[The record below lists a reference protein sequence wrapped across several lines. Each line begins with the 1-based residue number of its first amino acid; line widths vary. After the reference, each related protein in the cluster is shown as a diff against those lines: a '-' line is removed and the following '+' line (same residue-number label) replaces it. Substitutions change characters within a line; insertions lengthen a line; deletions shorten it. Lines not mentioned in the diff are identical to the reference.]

1 MLINLNGK
9 LVPKEKAL
17 VSVFDHGLLYGDGV
31 FEGIRAYGGRV
42 FRLQQHIE
50 RLYDSAKAILLRP
63 PLAPEQMRKEV
74 LRTLAANGLRDAYIR
89 PVITRGEG
97 DLGLN
102 PDNCPKPTYFIIADK
117 IKLYPDK
124 TYREG
129 LALVTVP
136 TRRNVAEALSPKIKS
151 LNYLNNILAKVEA
164 NQRGALEAIL
174 LTHDGYVAECTAD
187 NLFILRKGRL
197 LTPPTWQGAL
207 EGITREAVIEL
218 ARKRKLPVAEEPI
231 TRYDVYTAEEAFMT
245 GTAAEIVPVSSLDQ
259 RLIGK
264 GGGAGKP
271 GPWTQRLWADFKAL
285 TRVDGD
291 RIPTSPRGRA

>member
-9 LVPKEKAL
+9 LVPKEQAL

-42 FRLQQHIE
+42 FRLKEHVE

-63 PLAPEQMRKEV
+63 PLAAEQMRKEV

-89 PVITRGEG
+89 PVITRGAG

-102 PDNCPKPTYFIIADK
+102 PDNCPQPTWFIITDK
-117 IKLYPDK
+117 IKLYPASA
-124 TYREG
+124 YRDG
-129 LALVTVP
+129 LPLVTVP

-164 NQRGALEAIL
+164 NQRGALEAIM
-174 LTHDGYVAECTAD
+174 LTQDGYVAECTAD

-207 EGITREAVIEL
+207 EGITRQAVIEL

-245 GTAAEIVPVSSLDQ
+245 GTAAEIVPVAALDQ
-259 RLIGK
+259 RPIGN
-264 GGGAGKP
+264 GRP
-271 GPWTQRLWADFKAL
+271 GPWTKRLWADFQAL
-285 TRVDGD
+285 ARRDGD
-291 RIPTSPRGRA
+291 RIPSTPRGRA